1 MGGRF
6 GKYGDLKRKER
17 LKRNK
22 ALDKSVL
29 KKDPKESGKRKPK
42 RIINGKQTT
51 ASYRKDKKTGKRT
64 CRGNSKPG
72 GDVFL

>member
-22 ALDKSVL
+22 PVDKNVL

-42 RIINGKQTT
+42 R
-51 ASYRKDKKTGKRT
+51 KK
-64 CRGNSKPG
+64 S
-72 GDVFL
+72 

>member
-6 GKYGDLKRKER
+6 GKYGDIKRKER

-22 ALDKSVL
+22 PMDKSVL

-42 RIINGKQTT
+42 RKG
-51 ASYRKDKKTGKRT
+51 S
-64 CRGNSKPG
+64 
-72 GDVFL
+72 